1 MLYNE
6 GLVVSLDGD
15 YAGVK
20 IVREG
25 ACGHN
30 CSQCAGCGGGETTII
45 ARNDAHA
52 SVGDFVALEGDGI
65 IVRRAFIVY
74 MLPILLF
81 FAGYAVGYY
90 LFGWNEALCAVL
102 GIAIAAVEVL
112 ITMRYSK
119 KQKERGNIPVITQ
132 VL

>member
-25 ACGHN
+25 ACGHD
-30 CSQCAGCGGGETTII
+30 CSKCVGCGGGETTII
-45 ARNDAHA
+45 ARNDARA

-81 FAGYAVGYY
+81 FAGYAIGYY
-90 LFGWNEALCAVL
+90 LLGMGEGLCALL
-102 GIAIAAVEVL
+102 GLLLAAAEVI

-119 KQKERGNIPVITQ
+119 KQKEKGNIPVITH

>member
-25 ACGHN
+25 ACGHD
-30 CSQCAGCGGGETTII
+30 CSKCVGCGGGETTII
-45 ARNDAHA
+45 ARNDARA
-52 SVGDFVALEGDGI
+52 SVGDFVALQGDGI
-65 IVRRAFIVY
+65 IVRRAFVVY

-81 FAGYAVGYY
+81 FAGYAIGYY
-90 LFGWNEALCAVL
+90 LLGFSEGLCAVAGL
-102 GIAIAAVEVL
+102 VLAAVDVL

-119 KQKERGNIPVITQ
+119 KQKEKGNVPVITH